1 MSKSILSKVAVV
13 ACSVASVIALG
24 VCASAE
30 KLEVNNTN
38 YQLDSSKVNLVATKN
53 TVDINDLKDA
63 EYKVK
68 YDVEVAN
75 NTGFGPCGVRLVYP
89 KEANLEVV
97 PQGTKKKPG
106 IVGAVGQSLM
116 AYLTDNP
123 EEYNVALGCAG
134 MENTEENGVFFTVE
148 FKLPESAK
156 VGDKIPLKVEVDK
169 FLDENNKQVAY
180 NLVDGYIEII
190 GTPETTTAPP
200 IVTTVT
206 APITTVT
213 APITT
218 VTAPITTVTAPA
230 TTVTAPTTTA
240 APATSSVAT
249 TATTA
254 GATAGNKA
262 TTAATAGNKNTTK
275 AGATQTGDTG
285 AGVAVAALLL
295 AAGTAVAAAKKK
307 ED

>member
-1 MSKSILSKVAVV
+1 MSKSILSKVAAV

-30 KLEVNNTN
+30 KLEVNGTN
-38 YQLDSSKVNLVATKN
+38 YDLDTSKVNLVATKN
-53 TVDINDLKDA
+53 TVDIKDLKDA

-156 VGDKIPLKVEVDK
+156 VGDKIPLKIEVDK
-169 FLDENNKQVAY
+169 FLDENNKQVPY

-218 VTAPITTVTAPA
+218 VTAPNTTVTAPN
-230 TTVTAPTTTA
+230 TTVTATNTTVSAVST
-240 APATSSVAT
+240 TSGKGGTVA
-249 TATTA
+249 
-254 GATAGNKA
+254 NNN
-262 TTAATAGNKNTTK
+262 TTAATGGNKNTTK